1 MEKGSTMVFLA
12 RPRSVATMAAALL
25 SVLTLAACASTEAAT
40 GDGGSGDGG
49 NEVTLSVVA
58 YSTPQA
64 AFEKIIAAFQQT
76 EAGKN
81 VKFEQSYGA
90 SGDQSRAV
98 EAGLPADFVMFSLA
112 PDMQRLVDAG
122 VVDASWDTNENR
134 GILTDSVVALV
145 TRSGNPKGIK
155 GWEDLTKKDV
165 EVITPNPFSSGG
177 ARWNLMAGYGAQ
189 IEDGE
194 SAAEAEKYLADLL
207 GNVPVQDES
216 ARASLQT
223 FTGGKGDVLISYEN
237 EAIFAQQNGQDL
249 EYVVPDSTILIEN
262 PAAVTSTT
270 KHPKEA
276 QAFLDFVRG
285 DEAQKIVAQNGYRPT
300 LEGADT
306 AGQDFPEPP
315 GLFTIEDLGGWD
327 EVLAT
332 FFDEDKG
339 VVTEIER
346 DLGVSTEK

>member
-1 MEKGSTMVFLA
+1 MVFNA
-12 RPRSVATMAAALL
+12 RRRPVVTMAAALL
-25 SVLTLAACASTEAAT
+25 SALSLAACASTEAST
-40 GDGGSGDGG
+40 GDDSGSGDSGG
-49 NEVTLSVVA
+49 GKEVTLSLVA

-64 AFEKIIAAFQQT
+64 AFEKIITAFQET
-76 EAGKN
+76 DAGAN

-98 EAGLPADFVMFSLA
+98 EAGLPADFVMFSLS
-112 PDMQRLVDAG
+112 PDMDRLVDAG
-122 VVDASWDTNENR
+122 MVDASWNTDENKGIITN
-134 GILTDSVVALV
+134 SVVALV

-155 GWEDLTKKDV
+155 GWDDLTTKDV

-189 IEDGE
+189 LEDGKSE
-194 SAAEAEKYLADLL
+194 AEGEKYLADLL
-207 GNVPVQDES
+207 ANVPVQDES

-223 FTGGKGDVLISYEN
+223 FSGGKGDVLLSYEN
-237 EAIFAQQNGQDL
+237 EAIFAQQNGEDL

-262 PAAVTSTT
+262 PAAITSTT

-285 DEAQKIVAQNGYRPT
+285 DEAQKIFAENGYRPT

-315 GLFTIEDLGGWD
+315 GLFTIDDLGGWD

-332 FFDEDKG
+332 FFDEENG